1 MVFKYTDIKNKTSEE
16 LTKTLAEHI
25 ENNGGNVS
33 IDFLADEIKRKE
45 TGEMLV
51 TGLTGHAVTDETLK
65 PMKFKNVFPEFHATV
80 TKSME

>member
-45 TGEMLV
+45 SKESNAVMLKYTRWITIMTAIMLLSTIV
-51 TGLTGHAVTDETLK
+51 ILIISV
-65 PMKFKNVFPEFHATV
+65 M
-80 TKSME
+80 